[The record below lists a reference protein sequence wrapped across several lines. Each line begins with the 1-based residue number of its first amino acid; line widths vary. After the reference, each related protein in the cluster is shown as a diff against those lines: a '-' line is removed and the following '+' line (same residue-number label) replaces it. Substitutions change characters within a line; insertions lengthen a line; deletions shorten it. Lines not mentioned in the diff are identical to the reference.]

1 MSGLMQGFPP
11 ANEDRATLANWRT
24 RPFNSWAFHHVREI
38 VPSAEIAHAP
48 EHIWHLEPG
57 RINLDGVDLE
67 VAMDATF
74 SDAVA
79 IIHDGKLVHETW
91 RNGMNARSPH
101 ILMSVSKSMLGLVA
115 GTLVERGEIAEDDLA
130 SKYVPELEA
139 TAWKG
144 VTIRNLLDMRAG
156 VKFEE
161 DYLATS
167 GPIIDYRYAANWNPV
182 PEGREAG
189 DLRSFMSLV
198 TESDG
203 PHGGRFHYVSPNTDL
218 LAWIF
223 ERATGMR
230 YADLVAERLWQPL
243 GAETPGYITVDRI
256 GGARAAGGKCFTARD
271 LARVGMMMANGGV
284 REGKQ
289 VIPRAWI
296 DDIWENGDVEAWK
309 TGDFFD
315 KFGGLD
321 MAYRSKWYVQRGEE
335 PLVHGLGI
343 HGQYVFVDR
352 ARKLSIAW
360 FSSRHEPIDQATMF
374 RVFETVAKI
383 RKAVS

>member
-182 PEGREAG
+182 PEGRRPVISAPSCRSSLNPTGRMAG
-189 DLRSFMSLV
+189 GFIMSPPTRICWPGFSSGRRECAMLTWSRSGSGNLLARKPPAISPW
-198 TESDG
+198 TGSAAR
-203 PHGGRFHYVSPNTDL
+203 GRLAANVSP
-218 LAWIF
+218 
-223 ERATGMR
+223 
-230 YADLVAERLWQPL
+230 
-243 GAETPGYITVDRI
+243 
-256 GGARAAGGKCFTARD
+256 
-271 LARVGMMMANGGV
+271 RV
-284 REGKQ
+284 
-289 VIPRAWI
+289 ISP
-296 DDIWENGDVEAWK
+296 
-309 TGDFFD
+309 
-315 KFGGLD
+315 
-321 MAYRSKWYVQRGEE
+321 
-335 PLVHGLGI
+335 
-343 HGQYVFVDR
+343 
-352 ARKLSIAW
+352 
-360 FSSRHEPIDQATMF
+360 
-374 RVFETVAKI
+374 
-383 RKAVS
+383 VSA

>member
-1 MSGLMQGFPP
+1 
-11 ANEDRATLANWRT
+11 
-24 RPFNSWAFHHVREI
+24 
-38 VPSAEIAHAP
+38 
-48 EHIWHLEPG
+48 
-57 RINLDGVDLE
+57 
-67 VAMDATF
+67 
-74 SDAVA
+74 
-79 IIHDGKLVHETW
+79 
-91 RNGMNARSPH
+91 
-101 ILMSVSKSMLGLVA
+101 
-115 GTLVERGEIAEDDLA
+115 
-130 SKYVPELEA
+130 
-139 TAWKG
+139 
-144 VTIRNLLDMRAG
+144 
-156 VKFEE
+156 
-161 DYLATS
+161 
-167 GPIIDYRYAANWNPV
+167 
-182 PEGREAG
+182 
-189 DLRSFMSLV
+189 
-198 TESDG
+198 
-203 PHGGRFHYVSPNTDL
+203 
-218 LAWIF
+218 
-223 ERATGMR
+223 
-230 YADLVAERLWQPL
+230 
-243 GAETPGYITVDRI
+243 
-256 GGARAAGGKCFTARD
+256 
-271 LARVGMMMANGGV
+271 MMMANGGV